1 MKVLHSYHTEQ
12 VGIHERG
19 VMRPKRKATSGC
31 ENGLAFA
38 HARPY
43 PLAVRRERLRRIGW
57 RDRPRFYDPLDP
69 LELEPWSGGA
79 ELGVD
84 AAGLELGG
92 ARTGGARFRV
102 LWAPRW
108 AAWAAWAG
116 RGRGLRGAP
125 PC

>member
-57 RDRPRFYDPLDP
+57 RDRRRFYEPLEPLEP

-84 AAGLELGG
+84 AAGRWRRG
-92 ARTGGARFRV
+92 ARPG
-102 LWAPRW
+102 APRLRPPRPP
-108 AAWAAWAG
+108 AG
-116 RGRGLRGAP
+116 LPRAP
-125 PC
+125 PSP

>member
-57 RDRPRFYDPLDP
+57 RDRRRFYEPLEP

-84 AAGLELGG
+84 AAGRVPGGGGNGDGRVGATGARGMAAWGAGG
-92 ARTGGARFRV
+92 ARTRRH
-102 LWAPRW
+102 
-108 AAWAAWAG
+108 
-116 RGRGLRGAP
+116 
-125 PC
+125 

>member
-57 RDRPRFYDPLDP
+57 RDRRRFYEPLEP

-79 ELGVD
+79 ELGVG
-84 AAGLELGG
+84 AAGLELRG
-92 ARTGGARFRV
+92 AGTGEARFRA
-102 LWAPRW
+102 LRHPMRLA
-108 AAWAAWAG
+108 
-116 RGRGLRGAP
+116 GLR
-125 PC
+125 C